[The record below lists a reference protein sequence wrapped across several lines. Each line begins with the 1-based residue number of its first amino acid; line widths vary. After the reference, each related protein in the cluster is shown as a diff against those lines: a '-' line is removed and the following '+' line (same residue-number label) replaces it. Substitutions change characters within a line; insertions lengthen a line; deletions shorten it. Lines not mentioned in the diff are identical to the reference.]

1 MDPQMQSS
9 LVMTI
14 IGPDRPGLV
23 DLVAGIVADH
33 GGNWLESRMSHL
45 GGHFAGILRIQAP
58 GEKAAAL
65 TQALGELQ
73 TQGLTIVVHPDRP
86 EAPAR
91 APITASLEIMGQ
103 DRPGIVRQISRALA
117 AFGVNVEEL
126 HTECVS
132 APMSG
137 ESMFKAAAKLHLP
150 AERDAGELR
159 KALERIAADLLVD
172 ISFAELTAIK
182 PGR

>member
-1 MDPQMQSS
+1 MQIP

-58 GEKAAAL
+58 ADHEPTL
-65 TQALGELQ
+65 TQALHALAS
-73 TQGLTIVVHPDRP
+73 QGLTIVVHPDRP
-86 EAPAR
+86 EVQAKSPV
-91 APITASLEIMGQ
+91 TAALEIMGQ

-117 AFGVNVEEL
+117 AFGANVEEL

-137 ESMFKAAAKLHLP
+137 ESMFKAEAKLHLP
-150 AERDAGELR
+150 AERDAAELR

-172 ISFAELTAIK
+172 ISFAEFTAIRPV
-182 PGR
+182 PGAS